1 MKPAFLK
8 LLIVPFSILALA
20 SCAFQSDRFE
30 PDTLRVNL
38 GAEPPSLDWST
49 ATDSTSFDVV
59 SNLMIGLTQYR
70 PDLTVA
76 PGCAKSWEILDNGKR
91 FIFHLRDDALWS
103 DGRPLVAYDFEYSWK
118 RLLNPK
124 TAAQYAYFFYDIVNA
139 FEYNTGS
146 LADPEKVGVK
156 ALDPHTLEVRLKR
169 AAAYFIYLTAFC
181 PSYPQRSDLIEKWGN
196 RWTDPGKLVC
206 NGPFLL
212 EKWQHEYKIELVAN
226 AKFVEGVPRLKKLK
240 MFMIPEQ
247 VTAFSLYENNQ
258 LDFVD
263 NRSFSTP
270 DVRRCLNSPEYHNF
284 PLLRNNYIGFNV
296 NKPPFQDVRVRQAFS
311 LAIDRNVFPTI
322 LRRKERPTYTWLLPG
337 LLGYSEASAVSFNPE
352 KAKQLLAQ
360 AGYPN
365 GKGFPAVEL
374 LYPNREDTRLVV
386 EAVQDEL
393 KRNLNVPVALLNQE
407 WRVYLETLH
416 RDPPPLY
423 RASWGADYPDPE
435 TFMNLFTSHNGN
447 NTTGWTNFVYDE
459 LLDKASAEQDR
470 DKRAFLYAKADA
482 LLCQEAAPIAPTFQ
496 STQNLMVKPWV
507 HGIEPNTMDLQFF
520 KTIRIGE

>member
-20 SCAFQSDRFE
+20 SCALQNHRFE

-59 SNLMIGLTQYR
+59 SNLMVGLTQYR
-70 PDLTVA
+70 SNLTVA
-76 PGCAKSWEILDNGKR
+76 PGCAKSWEILDHGKLLR
-91 FIFHLRDDALWS
+91 FHLRDDALWS
-103 DGRPLVAYDFEYSWK
+103 DGRPVVAYDFEYSWK
-118 RLLNPK
+118 RLLNPT

-146 LADPEKVGVK
+146 VTDPEKVGVK
-156 ALDPHTLEVRLKR
+156 ALDDHTLEVRLKK

-181 PSYPQRSDLIEKWGN
+181 PSYPQRRDLIEKWGSS
-196 RWTDPGKLVC
+196 WTDPGKLVS

-212 EKWQHEYKIELVAN
+212 AKWQHEYKIELVAN
-226 AKFVEGVPRLKKLK
+226 PRFVEGAPRVSKLK

-296 NKPPFQDVRVRQAFS
+296 NKAPFQDARVRQAFS
-311 LAIDRNVFPTI
+311 MAIDRNVFPTI
-322 LRRKERPTYTWLLPG
+322 LRRKERPSNSWLLPG
-337 LLGYSEASAVSFNPE
+337 LIGYSQGSGVSFNPE
-352 KAKQLLAQ
+352 AAKQLLAQ

-365 GKGFPAVEL
+365 GKGFPSVEL

-386 EAVQDEL
+386 EAVQDQL
-393 KRNLNVPVALLNQE
+393 KRNLNVSVQLLNQE

-416 RDPPPLY
+416 RDPPPVY
-423 RASWGADYPDPE
+423 RGSWGADYPDPE
-435 TFMNLFTSHNGN
+435 TFMNLFTTHNGN
-447 NTTGWTNFVYDE
+447 NSTGWSNSVYDA
-459 LLDKASAEQDR
+459 LLDQASAEQDGA
-470 DKRAFLYAKADA
+470 KRGALYERADA
-482 LLCQEAAPIAPTFQ
+482 LLCQEAAPITPTFQ
-496 STQNLMVKPWV
+496 STQNIMVKPWV
-507 HGIEPNTMDLQFF
+507 HGIEPNAMDLQFF
-520 KTIRIGE
+520 KTVRIGE